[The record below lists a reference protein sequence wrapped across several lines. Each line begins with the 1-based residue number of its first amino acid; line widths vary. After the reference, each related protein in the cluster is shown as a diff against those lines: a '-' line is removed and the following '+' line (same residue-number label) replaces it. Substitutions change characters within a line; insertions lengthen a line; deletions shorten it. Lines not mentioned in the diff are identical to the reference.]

1 VSIPDRAKLPV
12 IKRTGEGALCLNGYK
27 EWSMRRNGWLTNA
40 LLGLAVALLAI
51 NSIQMFWHPA
61 PVAAQ
66 GGGAHWKV
74 IAIEPTDAG
83 ASRIDAELNNPDRI
97 GQAVW
102 TDVSVHMPAAVNGKA
117 IVIFRRAKERSNK
130 NSN

>member
-1 VSIPDRAKLPV
+1 
-12 IKRTGEGALCLNGYK
+12 
-27 EWSMRRNGWLTNA
+27 MRRNGWLTNA
-40 LLGLAVALLAI
+40 LLSLAVALLVI
-51 NSIQMFWHPA
+51 NSIQMFWRPV

-66 GGGAHWKV
+66 GGAAEWKV

-102 TDVSVHMPAAVNGKA
+102 TDVSVHMPAVNGKA
-117 IVIFRRAKERSNK
+117 IVIFRRLLSGSSKR
-130 NSN
+130 